1 MVINTIK
8 TRSEISKEECTCNP
22 IFLFQKGIVRIYPD
36 MPINY
41 NSELEEIFDLNGNP
55 LSDDEI
61 LDNGFGYIEWMTEHV
76 WATRE
81 EAEEWGRTH
90 AYRYRASDGKD
101 GRQGNE
107 WQVFCVPCNGVL
119 SKALL
124 THDIKSKT
132 KGD

>member
-1 MVINTIK
+1 MV
-8 TRSEISKEECTCNP
+8 TRDQIAKEECTCNP
-22 IFLFQKGIVRIYPD
+22 IFLFQRGRVKIGVGA
-36 MPINY
+36 PILYDWNIDQMICTITDKPIT
-41 NSELEEIFDLNGNP
+41 NDEVLEE
-55 LSDDEI
+55 
-61 LDNGFGYIEWMTEHV
+61 GYGWIEWKTEHV

-101 GRQGNE
+101 GRPGNE

-119 SKALL
+119 SKILL